1 MLVRYFMSR
10 GVKTVDVATTCRA
23 ALRQMREH
31 GLRRAP
37 VVDDGR
43 LVGMLSERDLLRVL
57 PGTIAQADTAAGLES
72 EQLPVSRVMA
82 TQLATVDADDHIETA
97 ALRMMTRKVGGLPV
111 LHGGQL
117 VGILTE
123 SDVFR
128 AFTRMLASEGTLRVS
143 FGFLENTHTRLSVAN
158 LVREAG
164 GELVGLQIYPRP
176 GGQRLCVLRMRGGDS
191 AKLVSALSGAGCSLM
206 EMLDDRDSAAAG

>member
-23 ALRQMREH
+23 ALRQMREQR
-31 GLRRAP
+31 LRRTP

-57 PGTIAQADTAAGLES
+57 PGTIAQADTAAGVES
-72 EQLPVSRVMA
+72 ESLPVSRVMA
-82 TQLATVDADDHIETA
+82 TKLVTVDADDHVETA
-97 ALRMMTRKVGGLPV
+97 ARAMLEHKVGGLPV

-128 AFTRMLASEGTLRVS
+128 AFTRMLATEGTLRVS
-143 FGFLENTHTRLSVAN
+143 FGFLENTHAHLSFADF
-158 LVREAG
+158 VRNAG
-164 GELVGLQIYPRP
+164 GELVGLQVYPRP

-191 AKLVSALSGAGCSLM
+191 SKLISALSGAGCSLM
-206 EMLDDRDSAAAG
+206 EVLDDRESAATR